1 MKKSDLIFALAL
13 ATKDATNF
21 LSGNNVYFLT
31 SAGTITGKF
40 IWANDE
46 TDNIGVMTLRPILK
60 AISNSDTTSSPESK
74 DPTYDFL
81 PLLGDEDSILLK
93 DVVVKNG
100 NSTTSMASMLLFTKD
115 IIGITIGKSSS

>member
-1 MKKSDLIFALAL
+1 MA
-13 ATKDATNF
+13 
-21 LSGNNVYFLT
+21 
-31 SAGTITGKF
+31 
-40 IWANDE
+40 
-46 TDNIGVMTLRPILK
+46 LRPILK
-60 AISNSDTTSSPESK
+60 AISNSDTISSPESK